1 MGSKGKKTEEQ
12 LESRAQWVIEI
23 LGRDTNSLLIY
34 GRELV
39 PRVHWTT
46 VHVDFKETS
55 WGASVAPSVECQTLD
70 FGSGRDLAVS

>member
-55 WGASVAPSVECQTLD
+55 
-70 FGSGRDLAVS
+70 